1 MTTVSYNQ
9 ASTFD
14 SSNYIDP
21 REVGKK
27 GKGEDQIAEGI
38 EGLKAIALKFK
49 AALEGHINASTG
61 ASSNALG
68 ALQNNPLWQSL
79 EQPEIEK
86 KVSKKDVN
94 NFFILMFSALNKS
107 TEASNSDLA
116 SKMAHMLS
124 DLNMTQAN
132 ITGSEGALAKMQ
144 ADIKKAKEEKDSPL
158 HKFLEIF
165 SIIAVVVISVVAVVA
180 SLGTAAPEVAAGD
193 AALGAAEGTGDALLA
208 EGGSEAIEMTDF
220 ASTSEGGSVAG
231 EAGVE
236 GVGEQSIEG
245 TTQGQVESEECT
257 NSEKVATQA
266 RQFALKNV
274 ANSLKTVSGA
284 VKGFLG
290 VAGAAGGGFGT
301 YTGIHDRYASISTSD
316 QNEALSVLQTKTSLG
331 SSATQNLQNEIQQD
345 QSAISSENSNEQ
357 AALQAKQNIISA
369 EIKVNTLGNV

>member
-1 MTTVSYNQ
+1 MATVSYNQ

-27 GKGEDQIAEGI
+27 GKGENQIAEGI
-38 EGLKAIALKFK
+38 EELKAIALKFK
-49 AALEGHINASTG
+49 AALEGHINQTSG
-61 ASSNALG
+61 ASSNALS

-79 EQPEIEK
+79 DQPQMEK

-107 TEASNSDLA
+107 SEASNSDLA

-144 ADIKKAKEEKDSPL
+144 ADIKKAKEEEDSPL

-165 SIIAVVVISVVAVVA
+165 TVILVVVISVVAVVA

-193 AALGAAEGTGDALLA
+193 AALGAAEGAGDALLT
-208 EGGSEAIEMTDF
+208 EGGSEAMEMTDF
-220 ASTSEGGSVAG
+220 AASSEGGSAVG
-231 EAGVE
+231 EAGIE
-236 GVGEQSIEG
+236 GAGEESIEG
-245 TTQGQVESEECT
+245 TTQGQVESQECA

-284 VKGFLG
+284 IKGFLG
-290 VAGAAGGGFGT
+290 VAGAAGGGFGA
-301 YTGIHDRYASISTSD
+301 YTGISDRYESISTNE
-316 QNEALSVLQTKTSLG
+316 QIEALTVLQSKTSLG

-345 QSAISSENSNEQ
+345 QSSISSENSNEQ

-369 EIKVNTLGNV
+369 QIKINTLGNV